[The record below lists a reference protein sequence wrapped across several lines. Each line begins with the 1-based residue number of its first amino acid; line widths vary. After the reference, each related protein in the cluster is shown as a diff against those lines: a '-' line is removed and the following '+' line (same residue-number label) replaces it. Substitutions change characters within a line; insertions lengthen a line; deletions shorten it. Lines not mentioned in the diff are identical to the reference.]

1 MALGVV
7 EFKAERHVLKA
18 VTIYLVV
25 SVCAWALPA
34 WGLKRSKKEQRPEE
48 PPPHVF

>member
-18 VTIYLVV
+18 VWQVHSLIYFLGNRQ
-25 SVCAWALPA
+25 LP
-34 WGLKRSKKEQRPEE
+34 
-48 PPPHVF
+48 FT